1 MFHQLLLAIDDS
13 PAGPVSISFATALAR
28 EYSASVHVVHVNQ
41 YQLGGR
47 GLTLLTDAE
56 ATRLVDS
63 AVEELRAAGV
73 PASGS
78 VVRGTCFDVAARI
91 VESAQAWSA
100 HTIILGS
107 RGHHRFWPNWRGHGV
122 RQQVMRGS
130 TIPVVSAPAPLK
142 VSGRAHLDVDA
153 LTRELDGGSTLSR

>member
-13 PAGPVSISFATALAR
+13 PATPVSVSFATALAR

-47 GLTLLTDAE
+47 GLTLLTETE
-56 ATRLVDS
+56 ATQLVDS
-63 AVEELRAAGV
+63 AVRDLRAAGV

-78 VVRGTCFDVAARI
+78 VVRGTCFDVASRI
-91 VESAQAWSA
+91 VESAQVWSA

-107 RGHHRFWPNWRGHGV
+107 QGHHRLFPRWRGHGV
-122 RQQVMRGS
+122 RQQVGRQA
-130 TIPVVSAPAPLK
+130 TIPVVSAPAPLN
-142 VSGRAHLDVDA
+142 VSGRAGLDVGA
-153 LTRELDGGSTLSR
+153 LTAELDGGSTVTR

>member
-13 PAGPVSISFATALAR
+13 PATPVSVSFATALAR

-47 GLTLLTDAE
+47 GVTLLTEAE
-56 ATRLVDS
+56 ATQLVDS
-63 AVEELRAAGV
+63 AVQDLRAAGV
-73 PASGS
+73 AASGS
-78 VVRGTCFDVAARI
+78 VVRGTCFDVASRI

-100 HTIILGS
+100 RTIILGS
-107 RGHHRFWPNWRGHGV
+107 RGHHRRFANWRGPGV
-122 RQQVMRGS
+122 RQQVMRRS

-142 VSGRAHLDVDA
+142 VSGRPRLGVGA
-153 LTRELDGGSTLSR
+153 LARELDGGSTVTR